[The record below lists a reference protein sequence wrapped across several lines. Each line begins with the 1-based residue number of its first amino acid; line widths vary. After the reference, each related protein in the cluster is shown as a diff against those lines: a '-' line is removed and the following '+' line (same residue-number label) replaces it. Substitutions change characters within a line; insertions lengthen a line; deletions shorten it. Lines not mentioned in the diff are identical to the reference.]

1 MERRTNRHMIIFIL
15 ETKLKLRMF
24 ALKISQG
31 QFSGHNEPKLNFC
44 VHHRILLDTEKL
56 WAL

>member
-1 MERRTNRHMIIFIL
+1 MERRTNRHIIIFIL
-15 ETKLKLRMF
+15 ETKKLRMF

-31 QFSGHNEPKLNFC
+31 QFSGHNKPKLNFC
-44 VHHRILLDTEKL
+44 VHHRILHDIEKL